1 MTRTARVQPG
11 DTPANPITGE
21 RSTVTGTA
29 ATANGELVVVEL
41 DLRPG
46 GAVPMPRVRG
56 EVRPRSTHLAGGC
69 HGATQAR
76 IPEEVTIMNTRK
88 TPIEGGSA
96 WRWYAEP
103 AADRDYLAM
112 ATFIEL
118 GSVWQLPRFEWYTL
132 RVHRQL
138 ARTPGLAGYSFRAEF
153 PLRYWTISAW
163 QNGRALHGFVR
174 AGTHR
179 SVMAA
184 LPATTR
190 RFRHT
195 HWTVTGAELPL
206 AWTDALHRLDRAD
219 LASTAHPA
227 RTPQ

>member
-1 MTRTARVQPG
+1 MSRR
-11 DTPANPITGE
+11 N
-21 RSTVTGTA
+21 
-29 ATANGELVVVEL
+29 
-41 DLRPG
+41 
-46 GAVPMPRVRG
+46 
-56 EVRPRSTHLAGGC
+56 AGSD
-69 HGATQAR
+69 
-76 IPEEVTIMNTRK
+76 IEEVMTMNTRK
-88 TPIEGGSA
+88 TPIVGGSA

-103 AADRDYLAM
+103 ATDRDYLAM

-118 GSVWQLPRFEWYTL
+118 GSVWNLPRSEWYTL

-138 ARTPGLAGYSFRAEF
+138 ALTPGLAGYSFRAEF

-163 QNGRALHGFVR
+163 ETGRALRGFVR
-174 AGTHR
+174 AGAHR

-195 HWTVTGAELPL
+195 HWKATGSELPL
-206 AWTDALHRLDRAD
+206 AWADALHRLDRAD
-219 LASTAHPA
+219 PASTAHPA